1 MANLAP
7 AASLP
12 FPPLMLPA
20 LLLLLFALTFSTL
33 TRFRGCP

>member
-7 AASLP
+7 PASLP
-12 FPPLMLPA
+12 FPPWMIPA
-20 LLLLLFALTFSTL
+20 LLLLLFALTISTL